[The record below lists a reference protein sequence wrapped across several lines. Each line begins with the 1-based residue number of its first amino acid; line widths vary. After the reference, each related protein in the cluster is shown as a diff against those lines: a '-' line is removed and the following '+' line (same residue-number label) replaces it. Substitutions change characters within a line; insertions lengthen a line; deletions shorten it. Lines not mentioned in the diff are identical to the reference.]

1 MPFSVGAI
9 MLIYHP
15 AQDINHCVYRL
26 LSIMENTAHQKIKL
40 DTYRLIDFYT
50 LFPYLVSLIK
60 PLPKPLDKHR
70 SKFSDVSEPFE
81 ALKNTRRILFELEN
95 LQTVA
100 IQNLLAK
107 NILDKEYFDKGFIKR
122 TELSLPSPLEE
133 ELTNSTLAQEDWF
146 RALIDDLPNVKFG
159 GKTGLK
165 ARTGLMEYRYDL
177 EK

>member
-1 MPFSVGAI
+1 

-26 LSIMENTAHQKIKL
+26 LSIMANTEHQKIKL

-60 PLPKPLDKHR
+60 PLPKPLNKHK
-70 SKFSDVSEPFE
+70 SKFLNIPEPFE

-95 LQTVA
+95 LQTIA

-107 NILDKEYFDKGFIKR
+107 NILDKECFEKGFIKR
-122 TELSLPSPLEE
+122 TDLSLPQPLAD
-133 ELTNSTLAQEDWF
+133 ELNNSNLAQEEWF
-146 RALIDDLPNVKFG
+146 IALIEALPNVKFE

-177 EK
+177 EAQ

>member
-1 MPFSVGAI
+1 MGTI

-26 LSIMENTAHQKIKL
+26 LLIMENSIHKEIKL

-50 LFPYLVSLIK
+50 LFPFLLSLIK
-60 PLPKPLDKHR
+60 PLPAPLNKHK
-70 SKFSDVSEPFE
+70 SKFSNVSAPFE

-107 NILDKEYFDKGFIKR
+107 NILDKEYFEIGIIKR
-122 TELSLPSPLEE
+122 TVQLLPSTLEE
-133 ELTNSTLAQEDWF
+133 ELINSTLVQEDWF
-146 RALIDDLPNVKFG
+146 HALIDDFPKVKFD